1 MARGKQI
8 LIGDDQRRIVIPP
21 EAVEWQFARSGGPGG
36 QHVNRTSSKAQLRF
50 DLVRCP
56 HLPEDVRQRVLARER
71 PRLTGDGML
80 VISSQRHREQPRNV
94 ADCLAKLTAILDRGV
109 RPPKSRRRTRVPR
122 SAIAA
127 RLEGKKHRAVTK
139 RSRRPQRDDG

>member
-1 MARGKQI
+1 MSTARQI
-8 LIGDDQRRIVIPP
+8 RVGDGFRQIVIP
-21 EAVEWQFARSGGPGG
+21 AQALEWQFARSGGPGG

-50 DLVRCP
+50 DLLHCP
-56 HLPEDVRQRVLARER
+56 HLPEDVRRRVLARER
-71 PRLTGDGML
+71 PRLSVEGML

-94 ADCLAKLTAILDRGV
+94 ADCLAKLAAILERGL
-109 RPPKSRRRTRVPR
+109 RPPKPRRPTRVPR

-127 RLEGKKHRAVTK
+127 RLEGKKRRAETK